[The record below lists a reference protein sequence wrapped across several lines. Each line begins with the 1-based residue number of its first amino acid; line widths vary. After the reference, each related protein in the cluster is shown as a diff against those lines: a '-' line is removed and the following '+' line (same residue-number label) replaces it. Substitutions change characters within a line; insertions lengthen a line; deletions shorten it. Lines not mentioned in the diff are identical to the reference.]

1 MSRPQTLNGR
11 LVQEKRSRNVNV
23 IAATHMLQPA
33 PLQPVRTTEM
43 EPDHFDKLFFAI
55 SSIAN
60 GQQELFNA
68 MREAGRKRKAVDLSH
83 NNMCDEETRVEKGK
97 RTVETAKKQRVDV
110 NTEYSE
116 GEYSSGD
123 KLVDQIDST
132 LTEGPD
138 IMKPSSS
145 HSQDDDDIDV
155 AIMAHDFNTD
165 EDVEPEINTQLAAI
179 FNNMLSKRLS
189 EEKLKPKIELYPTH
203 QKSIMSFGRSSR
215 QIAGHV
221 TSILKWVAHCWN
233 FVCFLMYK
241 KYHKCWNVGMKK
253 RLWLAGVKKSLV
265 LEPGT
270 SKISVR
276 TSIYF
281 HPMSGGQVKHSVQ
294 VYLTIYIGQVN
305 WLQDK

>member
-1 MSRPQTLNGR
+1 MSNPKSSKDDSKRHSKSSKDDHKRKPTKENESATDLER
-11 LVQEKRSRNVNV
+11 SPSPRETIEKSTHVNV
-23 IAATHMLQPA
+23 MAVTHMLQPA
-33 PLQPVRTTEM
+33 PLQPVRATEM
-43 EPDHFDKLFFAI
+43 ELDHFDKLFLAI
-55 SSIAN
+55 RNIAN

-68 MREAGRKRKAVDLSH
+68 MREAGRKRKAVDVSH
-83 NNMCDEETRVEKGK
+83 NNVCDEETHVEKGK
-97 RTVETAKKQRVDV
+97 RRVETAKKQQVDV

-123 KLVDQIDST
+123 ELDDQIDSI

-145 HSQDDDDIDV
+145 HSQNDDDIDV

-203 QKSIMSFGRSSR
+203 QKSIMSFGRSSQ

-221 TSILKWVAHCWN
+221 TSILKWVALSLKLRV
-233 FVCFLMYK
+233 FS
-241 KYHKCWNVGMKK
+241 NV
-253 RLWLAGVKKSLV
+253 
-265 LEPGT
+265 
-270 SKISVR
+270 
-276 TSIYF
+276 
-281 HPMSGGQVKHSVQ
+281 
-294 VYLTIYIGQVN
+294 
-305 WLQDK
+305 